1 MPKRVDPLARR
12 HSIAEAVFR
21 LAAAR
26 GADAVSLR
34 DVAGEAGV
42 SLGMVQHYFRS
53 KDEMLLFALDHMR
66 DRVAGRLRSRLG
78 NLADAGPRDI
88 VRAVLTELLPA
99 DQDTRAEAVIS
110 VAFYS
115 RAAVTPAYA
124 TALRSGL
131 ASLLGII
138 TEQLRTAQHSGH
150 TRPGLDAGQEAASL
164 FWLAHGLVG
173 PLLIGLCTPEA
184 AQSLLDHHLDRIFT

>member
-66 DRVAGRLRSRLG
+66 DRVAR
-78 NLADAGPRDI
+78 P
-88 VRAVLTELLPA
+88 
-99 DQDTRAEAVIS
+99 
-110 VAFYS
+110 
-115 RAAVTPAYA
+115 AAVPS
-124 TALRSGL
+124 R
-131 ASLLGII
+131 
-138 TEQLRTAQHSGH
+138 E
-150 TRPGLDAGQEAASL
+150 PGGRRA
-164 FWLAHGLVG
+164 
-173 PLLIGLCTPEA
+173 P
-184 AQSLLDHHLDRIFT
+184 

>member
-12 HSIAEAVFR
+12 RSIAQAVFR

-34 DVAGEAGV
+34 EVAEEAGV
-42 SLGMVQHYFRS
+42 SLGLVQHYFRS

-66 DRVAGRLRSRLG
+66 DRVAGRLRSRLAD
-78 NLADAGPRDI
+78 LADAGPRDI

-99 DQDTRAEAVIS
+99 DEDTRAEAVIS

-124 TALRSGL
+124 TALRRGL
-131 ASLLGII
+131 ADLLDII
-138 TEQLRTAQHSGH
+138 TDQLRTAQHSGH
-150 TRPGLDAGQEAASL
+150 TRPDLDARQEAASL
-164 FWLAHGLVG
+164 LWLTHGLVG
-173 PLLIGLCTPEA
+173 PLLIGMCAPEA
-184 AQSLLDHHLDRIFT
+184 AQSLLEHHLDRIFT